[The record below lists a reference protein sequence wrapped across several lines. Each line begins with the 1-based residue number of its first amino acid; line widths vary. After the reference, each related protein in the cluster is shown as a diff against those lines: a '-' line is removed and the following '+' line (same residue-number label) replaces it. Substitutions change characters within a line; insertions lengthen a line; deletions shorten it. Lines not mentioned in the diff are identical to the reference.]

1 MLPGHF
7 LYSQCCHGGLHLRS
21 VHRAALHWELRFPY
35 KALHRLAVVRGGE
48 QEEMDTAMK
57 RLCLLA
63 LLAVAGIAGM
73 ERADGAGECG
83 RVPVDRV
90 AFQVVTPCGAATRDS
105 KVVVPGRCCAAVQR
119 FGRNPICLC
128 AIMLS
133 TTSKNAGVKPEIAVT
148 IPKRCNLA
156 DRPVGYKCGGQ
167 SVER

>member
-1 MLPGHF
+1 
-7 LYSQCCHGGLHLRS
+7 
-21 VHRAALHWELRFPY
+21 
-35 KALHRLAVVRGGE
+35 
-48 QEEMDTAMK
+48 MDAAMK

-73 ERADGAGECG
+73 ERADAAGECG

-90 AFQVVTPCGAATRDS
+90 AFQVVTPCGAATRDA

-167 SVER
+167 LHIAVRREEVERESLAIPRNGIRTASWCDL

>member
-1 MLPGHF
+1 M
-7 LYSQCCHGGLHLRS
+7 
-21 VHRAALHWELRFPY
+21 AASTCARCIGQLSTARFAFHIKPCTGWPWC
-35 KALHRLAVVRGGE
+35 V
-48 QEEMDTAMK
+48 EEMDTAMK

-90 AFQVVTPCGAATRDS
+90 AFQVVTPCGAATRDA